1 MTGDSKNIDE
11 LLTKVQ
17 GLVKPLD
24 NLAFDIFDREFKGS
38 WDAVMNQFREKVLL
52 IEQDTKVFIDSAF
65 RKLRS
70 ALGAFD
76 LLQNF
81 QSIKSR
87 DSINKQVTTP
97 LHSKETERDG
107 DGEFGRAPEHHVL
120 LLNLFIVATACNP
133 LTTRLLLLLP
143 FAPTPFLQQMMEKFD
158 DILFQYSKEV
168 EQVGQLFI
176 KDQWRPELYKNYP
189 PVAGAI
195 AWAISLYH
203 RVKKPIIKFRTMDG
217 LLKSEHGEK
226 VKEQYLVVARSIDY
240 YVKELFERWHR
251 LVGHT
256 CTDCLKLSVL
266 GPYVKRRRDGREF
279 NPFRVYRCTCMLR
292 AFCSIKAQARS
303 PRSSRPPSFSLR
315 LLLLSSATNP
325 VFVFASASIGIAHRS
340 TGPTSGCHPLP
351 SLSTFP
357 QS

>member
-1 MTGDSKNIDE
+1 
-11 LLTKVQ
+11 
-17 GLVKPLD
+17 
-24 NLAFDIFDREFKGS
+24 
-38 WDAVMNQFREKVLL
+38 
-52 IEQDTKVFIDSAF
+52 
-65 RKLRS
+65 
-70 ALGAFD
+70 
-76 LLQNF
+76 
-81 QSIKSR
+81 
-87 DSINKQVTTP
+87 
-97 LHSKETERDG
+97 
-107 DGEFGRAPEHHVL
+107 
-120 LLNLFIVATACNP
+120 
-133 LTTRLLLLLP
+133 
-143 FAPTPFLQQMMEKFD
+143 MEKFD

-266 GPYVKRRRDGREF
+266 GPYVKRRRDRREF
-279 NPFRVYRCTCMLR
+279 KLFYNVCFVH
-292 AFCSIKAQARS
+292 SVVIKARS
-303 PRSSRPPSFSLR
+303 PRFSRPPSFSLR
-315 LLLLSSATNP
+315 FLLLSSATTP

-340 TGPTSGCHPLP
+340 TGPTSGCPPLP
-351 SLSTFP
+351 SLSTSP